1 MREMKR
7 LYLISTN
14 LWLKNKM
21 KCMLVKR
28 MISLEVKINL
38 SVPIVLE
45 RDNPRST
52 INKCLYPRNTINED
66 EF

>member
-45 RDNPRST
+45 RDNPRNT
-52 INKCLYPRNTINED
+52 INKCLDPRNTINED